1 MLTLE
6 GLITKFQS
14 IKTFPH
20 VAVKLTKMISANEGS
35 SSEYEKIIKHDP
47 ALVMRVFKLVNS
59 SFFSLR
65 EKVETISDAV
75 ARVGL
80 DNLRNMVVVQA
91 LKDLYKEGLDNENF
105 SREKLWMHCVATGVC
120 AQMISERVFAK
131 KGEDAFLCGL
141 LHDVGLII
149 ESQLE
154 PELFAA
160 MLITNEKGTS
170 FVKNEEKNIGI
181 NHCEAGFWLSRDWKL
196 PASVQFGIRDHH
208 FMSDE
213 TGPSTITGIIQLAEL
228 LTSRLGY
235 SAVPEVHDNIP
246 KSFHSHMREN
256 IAVYKSIAS
265 DMPEEM
271 KKAKDIYAS

>member
-6 GLITKFQS
+6 GLVTKFQS

-20 VAVKLTKMISANEGS
+20 VAIKLTKMISVNKGS

-65 EKVETISDAV
+65 EKVENISDAV
-75 ARVGL
+75 GHVGL

-91 LKDLYKEGLDNENF
+91 LKDLYKEGVDDETF

-154 PELFAA
+154 PELFTV
-160 MLITNEKGTS
+160 MLKTYEKGTS
-170 FVKNEEKNIGI
+170 FVKNEEKNIGV
-181 NHCEAGFWLSRDWKL
+181 NHCEAGFWLSRDWRL

-213 TGPSTITGIIQLAEL
+213 TEPSSITGIIQLAEL
-228 LTSRLGY
+228 LTTRLGY
-235 SAVPEVHDNIP
+235 SAVPELYDDIP
-246 KSFHSHMREN
+246 KSFLTHMREN
-256 IAVYKSIAS
+256 ILVYKSIAY

-271 KKAKDIYAS
+271 KKAKDIYA